1 MLVLRSLALVAVLV
15 AGGGGLA
22 LPAHADPQQV
32 AVGALRTP
40 AQRTGAGLRAE
51 PRMGAA
57 IVAKV
62 DHGTRLVVEA
72 VSGSDTVRWIRVRV
86 ALAEGQGRVG
96 WLRASETVEPHALT
110 GAGRTVG
117 VQGLAGARVDAR
129 EQSAAAR
136 GWGPGIEARAAASD
150 GQLRQALA
158 VVDARVEGVKPTPEQ
173 VAAFSREGRLGTPG
187 VTR

>member
-1 MLVLRSLALVAVLV
+1 MRLLSILTLCLAVACAA
-15 AGGGGLA
+15 AGT
-22 LPAHADPQQV
+22 AHADPQQV

-40 AQRTGAGLRAE
+40 AQRTGAGLRGE

-62 DHGTRLVVEA
+62 EHGTRLVVEA
-72 VSGSDTVRWIRVRV
+72 VAGSESVRWIRVRV
-86 ALAEGQGRVG
+86 AQAQGEARVG

-110 GAGRTVG
+110 GAGSTLG
-117 VQGLAGARVDAR
+117 VQGVTGARVDAR

-136 GWGPGIEARAAASD
+136 GFGPGIEARAAASD
-150 GQLRQALA
+150 AQLKAALA

-173 VAAFSREGRLGTPG
+173 VAAFARQGRLGLPG

>member
-1 MLVLRSLALVAVLV
+1 MRLLSILSLALAVAVAS
-15 AGGGGLA
+15 AGLGGT
-22 LPAHADPQQV
+22 AHADPQQV
-32 AVGALRTP
+32 AAGALRTP

-62 DHGTRLVVEA
+62 EHGTRLVVEA
-72 VSGSDTVRWIRVRV
+72 VAGTESVRWIRVRV
-86 ALAEGQGRVG
+86 AQAQGEARVG

-110 GAGRTVG
+110 GAGSTLG
-117 VQGLAGARVDAR
+117 VQGVTGARVDAR

-136 GWGPGIEARAAASD
+136 GFGPGIEARAAASD
-150 GQLRQALA
+150 AQLKAALA

-173 VAAFSREGRLGTPG
+173 VAAFARQGRLGMPG